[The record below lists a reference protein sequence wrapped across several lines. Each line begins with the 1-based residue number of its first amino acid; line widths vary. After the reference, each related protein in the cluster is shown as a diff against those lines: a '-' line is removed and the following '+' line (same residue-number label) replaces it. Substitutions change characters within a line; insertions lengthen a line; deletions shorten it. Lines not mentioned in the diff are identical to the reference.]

1 MGNLVLYPHMC
12 NFAYGDRRM
21 HMGIPVCKRAGIA
34 EKFAYGDPITHN
46 EIVRI
51 WGLTYR
57 LVLARILRLNYYE

>member
-1 MGNLVLYPHMC
+1 
-12 NFAYGDRRM
+12 M

-51 WGLTYR
+51 WGLTYTSFR
-57 LVLARILRLNYYE
+57 GVLQQGVLVIVLS